1 MKITV
6 EHAGYKMVI
15 EPENVEEFEL
25 HTPLN
30 GGHPSLSLT
39 MELHD
44 VPLWEPVNPGG
55 H

>member
-1 MKITV
+1 MKITI
-6 EHAGYKMVI
+6 EYNGYQMVI

-30 GGHPSLSLT
+30 GGKPSLSLAVD
-39 MELHD
+39 LYD
-44 VPLWEPVNPGG
+44 VPVWEPVVPGG